1 MLIAGGPLYHMQCA
15 AWVHTNTFC
24 QPCHTLACLCFCDCC
39 VHKRRPLASASLYY
53 RYSASLQDKVV
64 MPRMQ
69 WIHQKREQMAD
80 ALGLPDVDVAALE
93 ATGRS
98 HVPSM

>member
-1 MLIAGGPLYHMQCA
+1 ML
-15 AWVHTNTFC
+15 VFC
-24 QPCHTLACLCFCDCC
+24 YCY
-39 VHKRRPLASASLYY
+39 VHKRGPLASASLYNK
-53 RYSASLQDKVV
+53 YSASLQDKVV

-98 HVPSM
+98 HVPSMKVTPIPAPTPLPMQSQPSEPVQELNKPER